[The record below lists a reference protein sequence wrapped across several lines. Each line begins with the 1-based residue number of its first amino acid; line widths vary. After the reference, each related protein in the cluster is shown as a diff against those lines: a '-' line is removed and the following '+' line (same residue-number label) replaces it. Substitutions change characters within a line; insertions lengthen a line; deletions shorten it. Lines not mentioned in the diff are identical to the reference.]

1 MGFRLAPV
9 ALIMALAAMTG
20 GCGYTLAGRG
30 SLLPADIK
38 TVAILELS
46 NRSPITGLEA
56 RVTQKI
62 RDEFIG
68 RRKYHVVSDA
78 TGADAVLT
86 GEIVNVTQVPAGTTS
101 VQLASRYRFTM
112 TLKVTFTDTRKN
124 TNVVL
129 WSNDALVLTEEYQV
143 DISGPGAGALVNQ
156 QSSSFER
163 MANDI
168 AKTVVAAITE
178 AF

>member
-1 MGFRLAPV
+1 
-9 ALIMALAAMTG
+9 
-20 GCGYTLAGRG
+20 
-30 SLLPADIK
+30 
-38 TVAILELS
+38 
-46 NRSPITGLEA
+46 
-56 RVTQKI
+56 
-62 RDEFIG
+62 
-68 RRKYHVVSDA
+68 
-78 TGADAVLT
+78 
-86 GEIVNVTQVPAGTTS
+86 
-101 VQLASRYRFTM
+101 
-112 TLKVTFTDTRKN
+112 
-124 TNVVL
+124 VL

>member
-1 MGFRLAPV
+1 
-9 ALIMALAAMTG
+9 
-20 GCGYTLAGRG
+20 
-30 SLLPADIK
+30 
-38 TVAILELS
+38 
-46 NRSPITGLEA
+46 
-56 RVTQKI
+56 
-62 RDEFIG
+62 
-68 RRKYHVVSDA
+68 
-78 TGADAVLT
+78 
-86 GEIVNVTQVPAGTTS
+86 VPAGTTS